1 MQVTTHVLFDF
12 FGTLVEYSSSRTEQG
27 YARSFALLRDAGFRH
42 GYEDFLSLWSQ
53 VSSELDRAA
62 EASFRE
68 FSMADLADVFLE
80 RALGRGAAGLGP
92 RLVETYLAE
101 WNTGVRY
108 RAGVVELLV
117 DLSRRFTLGIVTNT
131 HHAQLVPSHLA
142 HMEIADLFAVVV
154 TSVEH
159 GRRKPAPEI
168 FQDALGALGAAAASS
183 IYVGDSYEAD
193 YRGATGAGLPA
204 LLIDPHSRAPVPD
217 CDRLTS
223 LFELESRLA

>member
-1 MQVTTHVLFDF
+1 MTTHVLFDF

-27 YARSFALLRDAGFRH
+27 YAQSFALLRDAGFRQ
-42 GYEDFLSLWSQ
+42 GYEGFLSLWSQ
-53 VSSELDRAA
+53 VSSEFDRAA
-62 EASFRE
+62 ETSCRE
-68 FSMADLADVFLE
+68 FSMAELADAFLE
-80 RALGRGAAGLGP
+80 RALGRAPAGLAP

-108 RAGVVELLV
+108 PIGVRELLV
-117 DLSRRFTLGIVTNT
+117 DLSSRFTLGVVTNT
-131 HHAQLVPSHLA
+131 HHSQLVPSHLA
-142 HMEIADLFAVVV
+142 QMGVAELFAVVV

-168 FQDALGALGAAAASS
+168 FHDTLQALGAAAASS

-193 YRGATGAGLPA
+193 YRGATGVGMPA
-204 LLIDPHSRAPVPD
+204 LLIDPHSQSPVPD